1 MTGVTGKLSENPW
14 QVFGHGG
21 NAGSNLWK
29 ACFVF
34 LFALMPLT
42 WWHLFRASF
51 H

>member
-29 ACFVF
+29 ACFFICSYAAHMV
-34 LFALMPLT
+34 
-42 WWHLFRASF
+42 ASL
-51 H
+51 